1 MQNLR
6 LFCCAYRYR
15 IAAIDI
21 IFERKKTLIVIKVCR
36 KQRESGLSNVE
47 SASHAYE
54 IEKLCSY
61 SSHVIPALISL
72 TCL

>member
-1 MQNLR
+1 MQNQR
-6 LFCCAYRYR
+6 LFCRAYRYR

-21 IFERKKTLIVIKVCR
+21 ILERKKTLIVIQVCR

-47 SASHAYE
+47 SAPNTYE
-54 IEKLCSY
+54 IEKLCLY